1 MRLNDIFEAQLDE
14 VSMSPGA
21 LADFA
26 KTPFAQAMTAGFEAE
41 LVIPNAQSDDEG
53 ESEPDYDE
61 DRRCRSTDDIRRFF
75 EGDYNSDRQLDRA
88 IEQIDEEFFE
98 YADEQIRN
106 DFEEDERDDMIREIL
121 KDMDKSPEEIEEIMA
136 DPSSKEYD
144 QAESSAWEEYR
155 ENADYDSY
163 VRMFFD
169 RNYRYMSDVANSVNL
184 DWPYWTNSGGSG
196 NGESSEDI
204 AADIA
209 DSIGMPV
216 KASSG
221 YHGAKRGTGYFI
233 LEPDSSIDY
242 DASNDEAGLELVS
255 PPMPLAQCL
264 EYLDKVFAWAEQRG
278 CTTNSST
285 GFHMGIS
292 IPDQSRENV
301 DHLKFTLFLGD
312 DYVLKQFG
320 RESNSYAKSMMK
332 EMSNKLKNL
341 RAGPGSIDAES
352 MLKAFKNG
360 LNSSAAKFIKTS
372 LTTTNDRYVTV
383 NIKDKYIE
391 VRSAGGDYLGDLDK
405 IKNTLLR
412 YVRAM
417 GLAADPEAEKQEYA
431 KKLYKFLSPMV
442 RGDEDIIK
450 YFTQYSAGTLPSTAL
465 KSFIRQAQM
474 KRGNKKIAGE
484 KGGLGEGPNL
494 YLFKYYSV
502 VDPADDPEKFTIE
515 VRGASRRDAIANFR
529 KKFEEGDYNI
539 LEIKD
544 IDITD
549 NSASQAR
556 ASAASNTTTYRMLD
570 RGHGYLASVNAEN
583 VMDAYTRA
591 SQIASNAQLEQGSWR
606 LIDPNGR
613 QVYPEPSSRIV
624 SVGPGRSAANE
635 NRYIV
640 TYTNA
645 YGGSTMAP
653 RVMAATPQQAA
664 EQILA
669 QHSGSQVTSVQD
681 FDSGGLGPNLL
692 RSNQTSDDDIPE
704 LPGEFVAD
712 PMANAQTYIIKYT
725 DPSGEQHQTAID
737 ANSAVQAKEWFQS
750 NHPSTYN
757 VTDVYRHSA

>member
-1 MRLNDIFEAQLDE
+1 MRLFDIINEDQLDE

-26 KTPFAQAMTAGFEAE
+26 KTEFAQAMTAGFEAE

-53 ESEPDYDE
+53 EQEPDYDE
-61 DRRCRSTDDIRRFF
+61 DRRCRSTQDIRDFF
-75 EGDYNSDRQLDRA
+75 EGDYNSSRQLDRA

-98 YADEQIRN
+98 YADEQIRS
-106 DFEEDERDDMIREIL
+106 DFDEDERDDMIRQIL
-121 KDMDKSPEEIEEIMA
+121 KDDGKTPEEIEEILN
-136 DPSSKEYD
+136 DRSSNEYD

-169 RNYRYMSDVANSVNL
+169 RNFRYMSDVANSVNL

-209 DSIGMPV
+209 SSIGMPV
-216 KASSG
+216 KASGG
-221 YHGAKRGTGYFI
+221 YHGTKRGTGFFI
-233 LEPDSSIDY
+233 LEPDSSIDS
-242 DASNDEAGLELVS
+242 DDGEAGLELVS

-264 EYLDKVFAWAEQRG
+264 EYLDKVFAWAEGRG

-301 DHLKFTLFLGD
+301 DHLKFTMFLGD
-312 DYVLKQFG
+312 EYVLKQFG
-320 RESNSYAKSMMK
+320 RESNTYAKSMVQQIIQK
-332 EMSNKLKNL
+332 VKNL
-341 RAGPGSIDAES
+341 NAGSGNMTAES
-352 MLKAFKNG
+352 ILQTFKDG
-360 LNSSAAKFIKTS
+360 LNSSAARFVKTS
-372 LTTTNDRYVTV
+372 LTTTHDRYVTV

-391 VRSAGGDYLGDLDK
+391 VRSAGGDYLGDVEK
-405 IKNTLLR
+405 IKTTLLR

-417 GLAADPEAEKQEYA
+417 SLAADPEAEKQEYA
-431 KKLYKFLSPMV
+431 KKLYKFMSPMV
-442 RGDEDIIK
+442 RGDDDVIK
-450 YFTQYSAGTLPSTAL
+450 YFSQFSAGTLPATAL
-465 KSFIRQAQM
+465 KSFVRQAQM
-474 KRGNKKIAGE
+474 KRDNKKVAGD
-484 KGGLGEGPNL
+484 KGGLGEGPNR

-502 VDPADDPEKFTIE
+502 VDPSDDPENFTIE
-515 VRGASRRDAIANFR
+515 VRGDSRRSAIANFR
-529 KKFEEGDYNI
+529 TKFEEGDYNI

-544 IDITD
+544 IEITD
-549 NSASQAR
+549 NSASQAQAR
-556 ASAASNTTTYRMLD
+556 ASAQASGVYRITD
-570 RGHGYLASVNAEN
+570 NNGAYLATITADNP
-583 VMDAYTRA
+583 MDAYTKAIQRVTA
-591 SQIASNAQLEQGSWR
+591 AGLADGSWK
-606 LIDPNGR
+606 LMAPGGR
-613 QVYPEPSSRIV
+613 QIYPDPAFGASGS
-624 SVGPGRSAANE
+624 NE

-645 YGGSTMAP
+645 NGGSTMTP

-669 QHSGSQVTSVQD
+669 QHPGSQVTSVQD
-681 FDSGGLGPNLL
+681 FASGGLGPNLL

-712 PMANAQTYIIKYT
+712 PMADAQTYIIKYT

-737 ANSAVQAKEWFQS
+737 ANSADQAREWFVS
-750 NHPSTYN
+750 NHPRTYN
-757 VTDVYRHSA
+757 VTDVYRHTA

>member
-1 MRLNDIFEAQLDE
+1 MRLIDIFEAQLDE

-26 KTPFAQAMTAGFEAE
+26 KTEFAQAMTAGFEAE
-41 LVIPNAQSDDEG
+41 LVIPNAQSDDDDEM
-53 ESEPDYDE
+53 EPDYDE

-75 EGDYNSDRQLDRA
+75 EGDYNGERQIERA
-88 IEQIDEEFFE
+88 IEEIDEAFYE

-106 DFEEDERDDMIREIL
+106 DFEEDERDDMIRQIL
-121 KDMDKSPEEIEEIMA
+121 KDMDKSPEEIEEIM
-136 DPSSKEYD
+136 DDRSSNYYD

-155 ENADYDSY
+155 ENADYDQY
-163 VRMFFD
+163 VRTFFD
-169 RNYRYMSDVANSVNL
+169 RNYRYMSDVANSTGL
-184 DWPYWTNSGGSG
+184 DWPHYTNSNSG
-196 NGESSEDI
+196 EGESSEDI

-209 DSIGMPV
+209 KSIGMPV

-221 YHGAKRGTGYFI
+221 YHGAKRGTGFFI
-233 LEPDSSIDY
+233 LEPDSSIDS
-242 DASNDEAGLELVS
+242 DAGEAGLELVS

-264 EYLDKVFAWAEQRG
+264 EYLDKVFDWAQIRG

-332 EMSNKLKNL
+332 EMSQKLKNL
-341 RAGPGSIDAES
+341 GAGTGRMDAES
-352 MLKAFKNG
+352 MLRTFKDG
-360 LNSSAAKFIKTS
+360 LNSSAAKFVKTS
-372 LTTTNDRYVTV
+372 LTTTHDRYVTV

-417 GLAADPEAEKQEYA
+417 ALAADPEAEKQEYA
-431 KKLYKFLSPMV
+431 KKLYKFMSPMV
-442 RGDEDIIK
+442 RGDDDIIK
-450 YFTQYSAGTLPSTAL
+450 YFTQYSAGTLPATAL
-465 KSFIRQAQM
+465 KSFVRQAQM
-474 KRGNKKIAGE
+474 KRGNKKVAGE

-502 VDPADDPEKFTIE
+502 VDPSDDPENFTIE
-515 VRGASRRDAIANFR
+515 VRGDSRRGAIANFR

-549 NSASQAR
+549 NSASRAQAQ
-556 ASAASNTTTYRMLD
+556 ASAQSSGVYRITD
-570 RGHGYLASVNAEN
+570 NNGSYLATITADNP
-583 VMDAYTRA
+583 MDAYSKAIQRVTA
-591 SQIASNAQLEQGSWR
+591 AGLADGSWK
-606 LIDPNGR
+606 LMAPGGR
-613 QVYPEPSSRIV
+613 QIYPDPAF
-624 SVGPGRSAANE
+624 GPTTSNQT
-635 NRYIV
+635 RYIV

-645 YGGSTMAP
+645 NGGSTMVP
-653 RVMAATPQQAA
+653 RVMAASPQQAA
-664 EQILA
+664 EQVLA
-669 QHSGSQVTSVQD
+669 QYPGSRVTSVQYSD
-681 FDSGGLGPNLL
+681 LGGLSPNLL
-692 RSNQTSDDDIPE
+692 RSNQRSDDDIPE
-704 LPGEFVAD
+704 LPGEFVDD

-725 DPSGEQHQTAID
+725 DPSGEQQQTAVD
-737 ANSAVQAKEWFQS
+737 ANSADQAREWFVS
-750 NHPSTYN
+750 NHPRTYN
-757 VTDVYRHSA
+757 VTDVYRHTT